1 MFCKFCFNI
10 PTTDFKNHNLFD
22 KNGKTICPRLL
33 SNKCRVCNKLG
44 HTESHCQAKYNIFNY
59 LEYQQQYYYQYID
72 NDNDNNNDNDYF
84 NLTTNPIIWGKGT
97 ALLHGRN
104 WADILGY

>member
-1 MFCKFCFNI
+1 MFCKFCANI
-10 PTTDFKNHNLFD
+10 PTTDFNNHNLFD

-33 SNKCRVCNKLG
+33 SNKCKVCNKLG
-44 HTESHCQAKYNIFNY
+44 HTESHCQLKYNIFSY
-59 LEYQQQYYYQYID
+59 LEDEEQYHSKDMNID
-72 NDNDNNNDNDYF
+72 MDKDYF

-97 ALLHGRN
+97 TLLQGQN